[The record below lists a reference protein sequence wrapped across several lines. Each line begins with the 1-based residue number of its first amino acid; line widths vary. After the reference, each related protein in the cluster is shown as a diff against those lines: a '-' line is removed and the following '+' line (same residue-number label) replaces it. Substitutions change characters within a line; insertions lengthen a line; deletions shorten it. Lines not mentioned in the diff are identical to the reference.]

1 MSSEVFSRAYI
12 EANRKLKIARQLQE
26 DIDRTAK
33 EIKEISSRIENIKSI
48 INSTYVADLYDIEA
62 IIKKKINVDSPTLL
76 TSEDVSGIIDVQ
88 IEVIT
93 KELQKTSSF
102 VNGDVVEIKK
112 TSDLFGL
119 TREEQKKEQA
129 KYIEYLITV
138 YSVLITEVWSQSDLD
153 YKNMVKRQIERID
166 SDKQLSFKEKIERI
180 EKIIQEYP
188 MKINSKC
195 SMEEL
200 VDVISEYKAIMMKLG
215 RKPLKEITV
224 SQMKADIDKLK
235 DELTKK
241 NEQDYINRMI
251 EETFAE
257 EGILLDEIKSL
268 PNSQVF
274 YLENNDNCEIT
285 LTNIED
291 GFLMETVGLTEKQAP
306 ATQEEREKFAQCAK
320 SVCVKYKNII
330 KKLAEKGVIINI
342 AYEEEPTAE
351 HIKVKYNSEHSETQ
365 KKRQRTRK
373 EKKQLR
379 TFD

>member
-48 INSTYVADLYDIEA
+48 INSTYVADSYDIEA

-102 VNGDVVEIKK
+102 VNGGVVEIKK

-129 KYIEYLITV
+129 EYIEYLITV

>member
-1 MSSEVFSRAYI
+1 MSSEVFSRAYV
-12 EANRKLKIARQLQE
+12 EANRKQKIARQLQE

-48 INSTYVADLYDIEA
+48 INSTYVADSYDIEA
-62 IIKKKINVDSPTLL
+62 IIKNKINVDSTTLL

-102 VNGDVVEIKK
+102 VNGGVVEIKK

-129 KYIEYLITV
+129 EYIEYLITV

-153 YKNMVKRQIERID
+153 YKNMVKHQIERID

-195 SMEEL
+195 SMDEL

-235 DELTKK
+235 EELTKK
-241 NEQDYINRMI
+241 NEQEYINRMI

-268 PNSQVF
+268 PNNQVF

-285 LTNIED
+285 FTNIED
-291 GFLMETVGLTEKQAP
+291 GFLMETVGLTDKQAP
-306 ATQEEREKFAQCAK
+306 ATKEERENFAQCAK

-351 HIKVKYNSEHSETQ
+351 HIKVKHNSEHSGIQKQRQ
-365 KKRQRTRK
+365 KKRK